1 MRSNDGNKEE
11 ERGGVG
17 VERTRD
23 AGAEDE
29 EVRAGGDLE
38 VDYRVELRFGE
49 AEEVPGNKVVA
60 KGCSG
65 EEKGEDEGEG
75 EDLS

>member
-1 MRSNDGNKEE
+1 M
-11 ERGGVG
+11 
-17 VERTRD
+17 
-23 AGAEDE
+23 
-29 EVRAGGDLE
+29 RAGGDLE